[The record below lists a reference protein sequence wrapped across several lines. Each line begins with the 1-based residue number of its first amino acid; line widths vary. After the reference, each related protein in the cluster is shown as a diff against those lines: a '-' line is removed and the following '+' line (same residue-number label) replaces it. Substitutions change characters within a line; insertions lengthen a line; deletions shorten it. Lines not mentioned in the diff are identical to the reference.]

1 MRLCAAR
8 WGTKKGM
15 DLTTKVAI
23 RGINPEPWTSPSVS
37 VGRKNGKPFPM
48 VYKSAALR
56 AYQEAIGE
64 AVAGRTPLVGPISLT
79 FYLWRQLPAY
89 TTDRQRK
96 ARKHEADATNL
107 QKALEDALQ
116 GHLFENDRDCV
127 HVQTW
132 IMEQGHDTEPLIVIE
147 MEKAPALPTIEVPD
161 ERAVSLFTPV
171 DERERQS
178 AVEGL
183 F

>member
-1 MRLCAAR
+1 LNNQ
-8 WGTKKGM
+8 
-15 DLTTKVAI
+15 KVII
-23 RGINPEPWTSPSVS
+23 RGVNPEPWTSPSVS
-37 VGRKNGKPFPM
+37 VGRKNGKAFPM
-48 VYKSAALR
+48 VYKSAGLK

-64 AVAGRTPLVGPISLT
+64 AVSGRKPTTGPISVT

-89 TTDRQRK
+89 ETDRQRK

-116 GHLFENDRDCV
+116 GHLFENDRDCH
-127 HVQTW
+127 HVQTF

-147 MEKAPALPTIEVPD
+147 VESFEMPHVEVPHVKQ
-161 ERAVSLFTPV
+161 EPLFTD
-171 DERERQS
+171 DEARVS
-178 AVEGL
+178 DVEGI